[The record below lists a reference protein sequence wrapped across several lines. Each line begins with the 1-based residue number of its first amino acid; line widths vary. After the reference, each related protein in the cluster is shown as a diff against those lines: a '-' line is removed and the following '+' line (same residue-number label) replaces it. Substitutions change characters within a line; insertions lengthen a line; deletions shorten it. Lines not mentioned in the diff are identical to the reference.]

1 LPVFPGKV
9 VAETT
14 LCRGAV
20 GEALVAF
27 AVSAGGEL
35 VAWVVHAAPD
45 ISVNLIAAAIGG
57 VLVWLTTNAR
67 RRIKL
72 VRARR
77 FWRAMGGR
85 RPFIV
90 LGAHEWSARRWA
102 QAGVVGMSDIAAL
115 AEIESQLRE
124 LGYTG
129 KIVESKQL
137 SPQDLKADLILI
149 GGPVANAA
157 TETMMARP
165 GGAGSYCF
173 VRDPKHRA
181 AAVRDGRTGGTLTP
195 QYDHAGEPTGDYGL
209 IIRTA
214 NPLAPET
221 SRLVIVAGCWEQGT
235 AAAAEKLG
243 DRKFLRLLK
252 GMKHFEALVE
262 TTVVHGAHYNTKVV
276 EIREISPAE

>member
-1 LPVFPGKV
+1 MVP
-9 VAETT
+9 
-14 LCRGAV
+14 
-20 GEALVAF
+20 
-27 AVSAGGEL
+27 AVSAGGL
-35 VAWVVHAAPD
+35 VAWVVQASPD
-45 ISVNLIAAAIGG
+45 ISANLVAAAIGG

-67 RRIKL
+67 RRIRL

-77 FWRAMGGR
+77 FWRALGGR

-90 LGAHEWSARRWA
+90 LGAHEVSAKRWA
-102 QAGVVGMSDIAAL
+102 QAGVVGMGDIAAL
-115 AEIESQLRE
+115 AEIETQLRK

-137 SPQDLKADLILI
+137 SPGDLKADLILI

-165 GGAGSYCF
+165 GGAGSYGF
-173 VRDPKHRA
+173 VRDPQHRA
-181 AAVRDGRTGGTLTP
+181 AAVHDARTGRTMTP
-195 QYDHAGEPTGDYGL
+195 HYDDAGEPTGDYGL

-221 SRLVIVAGCWEQGT
+221 AQLVIVAGCWEHGT

-252 GMKHFEALVE
+252 GVKHFEALVE
-262 TTVVHGAHYNTKVV
+262 TTVVRGAYYNTKVV
-276 EIREISPAE
+276 EVRELPPAQ